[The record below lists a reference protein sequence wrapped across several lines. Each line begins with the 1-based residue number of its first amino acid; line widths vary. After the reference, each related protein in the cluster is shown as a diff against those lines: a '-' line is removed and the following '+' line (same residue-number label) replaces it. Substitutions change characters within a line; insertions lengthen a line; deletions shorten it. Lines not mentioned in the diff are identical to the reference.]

1 MSRLTV
7 LGIVAAIFFASPGNS
22 PAEMPAGLGQVDGTV
37 VWVDFWA
44 SWCVPCRRS
53 FPWMNRMHAQYSSQG
68 LAIIGVNVDKT
79 RDEAD
84 EFLAETPADF
94 ALRFDPEGVLAER
107 FGVTAMPSSFLL
119 DAEGNVIATHYG
131 FRMESADEYEAAIVA
146 ALDAAANR

>member
-1 MSRLTV
+1 MFVLTV
-7 LGIVAAIFFASPGNS
+7 PQPGG
-22 PAEMPAGLGQVDGTV
+22 AEMPPGLGAVNGQV

-53 FPWMNRMHAQYSSQG
+53 FPWMNRMHAKYSGDG
-68 LAIIGVNVDKT
+68 LQIIGVNVDKT
-79 RDEAD
+79 RDLAE

-94 ALRFDPEGVLAER
+94 DLRFDPQGVLAER
-107 FGVTAMPSSFLL
+107 FGVVAMPSSFLL

-146 ALDAAANR
+146 ALDSAALR